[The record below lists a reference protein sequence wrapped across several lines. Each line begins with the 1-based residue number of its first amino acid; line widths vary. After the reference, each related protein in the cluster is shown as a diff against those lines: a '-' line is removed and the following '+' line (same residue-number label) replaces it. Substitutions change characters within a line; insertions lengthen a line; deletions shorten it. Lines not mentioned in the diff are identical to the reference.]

1 MDEERVGIELIV
13 SVIAWFAVVLLAF
26 FFVGALVGVIAILL
40 GALLF
45 IWWLVRAIRAP
56 EKEQ

>member
-13 SVIAWFAVVLLAF
+13 SLIAWFAVVLLAF
-26 FFVGALVGVIAILL
+26 FFVGVVVGVIAILL

-45 IWWLVRAIRAP
+45 MWWLVRAIRAP
-56 EKEQ
+56 EQGQ

>member
-1 MDEERVGIELIV
+1 MDEERVGIEVIV

-26 FFVGALVGVIAILL
+26 FFVGAVVGVIAILL
-40 GALLF
+40 GAGLF

-56 EKEQ
+56 EKGQ

>member
-13 SVIAWFAVVLLAF
+13 SVMAWFAVVLLAF
-26 FFVGALVGVIAILL
+26 FFVGAVVGVIAIVL

-45 IWWLVRAIRAP
+45 VWWLARIIRTP
-56 EKEQ
+56 EKGQ

>member
-13 SVIAWFAVVLLAF
+13 SLIAWFAVVLLAF
-26 FFVGALVGVIAILL
+26 FFVGVVVGVIAILL

-45 IWWLVRAIRAP
+45 MWWLVRAIQAP
-56 EKEQ
+56 EQGQ

>member
-26 FFVGALVGVIAILL
+26 FFVGAVVGVIAILV

-56 EKEQ
+56 EKGQ

>member
-13 SVIAWFAVVLLAF
+13 SVIAWFAIVLLAF
-26 FFVGALVGVIAILL
+26 FFVGAVVGVIAILL

-56 EKEQ
+56 EKGQ

>member
-26 FFVGALVGVIAILL
+26 FFVGAVAGVIAILL
-40 GALLF
+40 GALLL
-45 IWWLVRAIRAP
+45 IWWLVRAIRPP
-56 EKEQ
+56 EKRQ

>member
-13 SVIAWFAVVLLAF
+13 SVIAWFAVVLLAW
-26 FFVGALVGVIAILL
+26 FFVGAVAGVIAILL

-45 IWWLVRAIRAP
+45 MWWLVRAIRAP
-56 EKEQ
+56 EKGQ

>member
-26 FFVGALVGVIAILL
+26 FFVGAVVGVIAILL
-40 GALLF
+40 GAILF

-56 EKEQ
+56 EKGQ

>member
-26 FFVGALVGVIAILL
+26 FFIGAVVGVIAILL

-56 EKEQ
+56 EKGQ

>member
-1 MDEERVGIELIV
+1 MDEERVGIEVIV

-26 FFVGALVGVIAILL
+26 FFVGAVVGVIAILL
-40 GALLF
+40 GAVLF

-56 EKEQ
+56 EKRQ

>member
-1 MDEERVGIELIV
+1 MDEERIGIELIV

-26 FFVGALVGVIAILL
+26 FFVGAVVGVIAILL

-56 EKEQ
+56 EKGE

>member
-13 SVIAWFAVVLLAF
+13 SVIGWFAVVLLAF
-26 FFVGALVGVIAILL
+26 FFVGAVVGVIAILL

-56 EKEQ
+56 EKGQ